1 MVNDKLEEKRKH
13 GNFLLP
19 LGIYDVD
26 LGDKEYSISAHWH
39 KEIEIILVN
48 TGEFNL
54 QINSD
59 FYTCKCGDLVIINCE
74 ELHYLIAKENVYSEF
89 TSLVFDISQLNSSIL
104 DSSSVNFIT
113 PIINKKFKLPTII
126 NENSIYIDNM
136 NKKIT
141 KEETEQLDKFA
152 DKFIKLFAGKTD
164 YEKIYMAYVYI
175 SRNAVYQ
182 SDGVFENLVDG
193 YISAYDVLINN
204 KTVCIGSAT
213 AFSYLMDKL
222 GIESYIVDHIA
233 SYDAKNRI
241 YYSSHTYN
249 VVKLDGKY
257 YIVDIKYNND
267 LSGLLI
273 SNQNYK
279 DEKYNYNILISDED
293 YPRENFDYTFNEND
307 INNLENEI
315 KEETKLES
323 DESIYYIILVL
334 ILLVIG
340 LIIFI
345 FTRRKK

>member
-1 MVNDKLEEKRKH
+1 MKKYLLLLLAFIPTICFAHERTIINVENTDEALKKIDEIYNDLDI
-13 GNFLLP
+13 G
-19 LGIYDVD
+19 Y
-26 LGDKEYSISAHWH
+26 YSIDFDNNTVDINRVNESY
-39 KEIEIILVN
+39 KEKYI
-48 TGEFNL
+48 T
-54 QINSD
+54 
-59 FYTCKCGDLVIINCE
+59 
-74 ELHYLIAKENVYSEF
+74 
-89 TSLVFDISQLNSSIL
+89 DISINTYKYEDYAYYQ
-104 DSSSVNFIT
+104 
-113 PIINKKFKLPTII
+113 PIRFLPII

-182 SDGVFENLVDG
+182 SDGAFENLVDG

-293 YPRENFDYTFNEND
+293 YPREDFDYTFNEND
-307 INNLENEI
+307 INNLENEV

-323 DESIYYIILVL
+323 NESIYYIILVL

>member
-1 MVNDKLEEKRKH
+1 MVDINRVNEYYKEKY
-13 GNFLLP
+13 
-19 LGIYDVD
+19 I
-26 LGDKEYSISAHWH
+26 
-39 KEIEIILVN
+39 
-48 TGEFNL
+48 T
-54 QINSD
+54 
-59 FYTCKCGDLVIINCE
+59 
-74 ELHYLIAKENVYSEF
+74 
-89 TSLVFDISQLNSSIL
+89 DISINTYKYEDYAYYQ
-104 DSSSVNFIT
+104 
-113 PIINKKFKLPTII
+113 PIRFLPII

-152 DKFIKLFAGKTD
+152 DKFIKLFTGKTD

-233 SYDAKNRI
+233 SYDAKNKI

-293 YPRENFDYTFNEND
+293 YPREDFDYTFNEND
-307 INNLENEI
+307 INNLENEV

-323 DESIYYIILVL
+323 NESIYYIILVL

>member
-1 MVNDKLEEKRKH
+1 MKKYLLLLLAFIPTICFAHERTIINVENTDEALKKIDEIYNDLDI
-13 GNFLLP
+13 G
-19 LGIYDVD
+19 Y
-26 LGDKEYSISAHWH
+26 YSIDFDNNTVDINRVNEYY
-39 KEIEIILVN
+39 KEKYI
-48 TGEFNL
+48 T
-54 QINSD
+54 
-59 FYTCKCGDLVIINCE
+59 
-74 ELHYLIAKENVYSEF
+74 
-89 TSLVFDISQLNSSIL
+89 DISINTHKYEDYAYYQ
-104 DSSSVNFIT
+104 
-113 PIINKKFKLPTII
+113 PIRFLPII

-152 DKFIKLFAGKTD
+152 DKFIKLFTGKTD

-182 SDGVFENLVDG
+182 SDGAFENLVDG

-233 SYDAKNRI
+233 SYDAKNKI

-293 YPRENFDYTFNEND
+293 YPREDFDYTFNEND
-307 INNLENEI
+307 INNLENEV

-323 DESIYYIILVL
+323 NESIYYIILVL

-340 LIIFI
+340 LTIFI